1 MRVKEL
7 KVAKPLAVD
16 IFIQFSNLANK
27 FESDIY
33 IIGPNYKI
41 DAKSLMGLLAT
52 IRFEDN
58 ITILTR
64 GEDEEEAIK
73 ECILFFTR

>member
-7 KVAKPLAVD
+7 KVSKPLTVD
-16 IFIQFSNLANK
+16 TFIQLTNLANK

-33 IIGPNYKI
+33 MIGPNYKI
-41 DAKSLMGLLAT
+41 DAKSLMGLLST
-52 IRFEDN
+52 LRIEDD
-58 ITILTR
+58 ITILTS

-73 ECILFFTR
+73 ACINFFN

>member
-7 KVAKPLAVD
+7 KVSKPLTVD
-16 IFIQFSNLANK
+16 MFIQLTNLANK

-41 DAKSLMGLLAT
+41 DAKSLMGLLST
-52 IRFEDN
+52 LRIEDE
-58 ITILTR
+58 ITILTG

-73 ECILFFTR
+73 ACIQFFN

>member
-7 KVAKPLAVD
+7 KVSKPLTVD
-16 IFIQFSNLANK
+16 MFIQLTNLANK

-41 DAKSLMGLLAT
+41 DAKSLMGLLST
-52 IRFEDN
+52 LRIEDE
-58 ITILTR
+58 ITILTS

-73 ECILFFTR
+73 ACIQFFN

>member
-7 KVAKPLAVD
+7 RVSKPMSVD
-16 IFIQFSNLANK
+16 IFIQLANLANK

-33 IIGPNYKI
+33 VIGRNYKI

-52 IRFEDN
+52 LRIDDQ
-58 ITILTR
+58 ITILTS

-73 ECILFFTR
+73 ACIQLFK